1 MRRIIDLSGGTQ
13 EGPQVFR
20 LRLDKGCLLI
30 SHGTEEYP
38 DEVRIPAHEVAVLVL
53 GHRLALTG
61 AVLGAVTANGG
72 AVLALDDRFRPA
84 GLMLPVEGNQ
94 RHARRLRRQIERF
107 PELAPKHWQQIVQ
120 AKIRAQ
126 AVLVPEEPRVAAC
139 AKLVALGDETNVEAQ
154 AARLYWGALF
164 GEGFKRHDD
173 SIANKAL
180 NYGYAVVR
188 ALVARAICASG
199 LHPALGLHHRGD
211 RDTFAL
217 ADDLMEPARPI
228 VDRIVSQLRE
238 GEFDRTTKGALLAAT
253 TTAVTVAGRQ
263 IGLIEAYEVVCNSL
277 VTSLETYE
285 ELALPECG
293 TLVPDRHLH

>member
-53 GHRLALTG
+53 GQRLALTG
-61 AVLGAVTANGG
+61 AVLGAITANGG
-72 AVLALDDRFRPA
+72 AVLALDERFHPA

-94 RHARRLRRQIERF
+94 LHARRLRRQIERF
-107 PELAPKHWQQIVQ
+107 PALAPKHWRQIVQ

-126 AVLVPEEPRVAAC
+126 AALVPEEPRVAAC
-139 AKLVALGDETNVEAQ
+139 AEQVALGDETNLEAQ
-154 AARLYWGALF
+154 AARLYWGAFF
-164 GEGFKRHDD
+164 GEGFRRHDD
-173 SIANKAL
+173 SAANKAL

-188 ALVARAICASG
+188 AVVARAICASG

-211 RDTFAL
+211 RGTFAL

-228 VDRIVSQLRE
+228 VDQIVSQLDT
-238 GEFDRTTKGALLAAT
+238 GEFDRTKKSALLAAT
-253 TTAVTVAGRQ
+253 TTEVIVAGRRV
-263 IGLIEAYEVVCNSL
+263 GLIEAYETVCSSL
-277 VTSLETYE
+277 VASLESSG
-285 ELALPECG
+285 ELVLPA
-293 TLVPDRHLH
+293 VAA

>member
-53 GHRLALTG
+53 GQRLALTG
-61 AVLGAVTANGG
+61 AVLGAITANGG
-72 AVLALDDRFRPA
+72 AVLALDERFRPA

-94 RHARRLRRQIERF
+94 LHAKRLRRQIERF
-107 PELAPKHWQQIVQ
+107 PALAPKHWRQIVQ

-126 AVLVPEEPRVAAC
+126 AALVPEEPRVAAC
-139 AKLVALGDETNVEAQ
+139 AEQVALGDETNVEAQ
-154 AARLYWGALF
+154 AARLYWGAFF
-164 GEGFKRHDD
+164 GEGFRRHDD
-173 SIANKAL
+173 SAANKAL

-188 ALVARAICASG
+188 AVVARAICASE

-228 VDRIVSQLRE
+228 VDQIVSQLDT
-238 GEFDRTTKGALLAAT
+238 GEFDRTKKSALLAAT
-253 TTAVTVAGRQ
+253 TTEVIVAGRRV
-263 IGLIEAYEVVCNSL
+263 GLIEAYETVCSSL
-277 VTSLETYE
+277 VASLESSE
-285 ELALPECG
+285 ELVLPA
-293 TLVPDRHLH
+293 VAA